1 MKAAKN
7 ANGGN
12 LFPAGELSRAL
23 AAGGVAPGETA
34 VVHCAL
40 RCSGEEQNAL
50 LSELLGFFRPGT
62 LVMPAGKGPAGT
74 PTGSGTLTEK
84 FLAQPGVVLSRHAFA
99 PLAALGQAAAALLA
113 GHELCPSP
121 FSPASP
127 WWRLFNSGGKL
138 LFLGC
143 GLECSG
149 LLAAAEEWT
158 GAAVFGRRP
167 VLCPVPGAEGKT
179 RLLRVKRHTGN
190 HYRNYPR
197 AEEELFRRGL
207 LVRVPWAG
215 GMMLIADI
223 PGTVLFL
230 MPLLRRKPRL
240 FAARRRSVCLKKV
253 F

>member
-1 MKAAKN
+1 MKAVKN
-7 ANGGN
+7 ENGET
-12 LFPAGELSRAL
+12 LFPAGELAGAL
-23 AAGGVAPGETA
+23 AAGGAAPGETA

-40 RCSGEEQNAL
+40 RCSDEEQRAL
-50 LSELLGFFRPGT
+50 LSELVGFFRPGT

-74 PTGSGTLTEK
+74 PLGSGTLTEK
-84 FLAQPGVVLSRHAFA
+84 FLDLPDVVLSRHALA
-99 PLAALGQAAAALLA
+99 PLAALGRGAAALLA

-138 LFLGC
+138 LFMGC

-149 LLAAAEEWT
+149 LLAAVEEWT
-158 GAAVFGRRP
+158 GAAVFGRRTTP
-167 VLCPVPGAEGKT
+167 CRIAGPEGKT
-179 RLLRVKRHTGN
+179 RLLHVRRHTGS

-207 LVRVPWAG
+207 LVRVPWTG
-215 GMMLIADI
+215 GTILIADI

-240 FAARRRSVCLKKV
+240 FAARRSSVCLKKV